1 MTLGNMGELGVYHLI
16 GYFTSK
22 TRAAQSAIV
31 PLNSTHG
38 WPMLLASNADA
49 IFRLFIAVK

>member
-38 WPMLLASNADA
+38 WPMLLASNANA
-49 IFRLFIAVK
+49 IFRPFIAVK